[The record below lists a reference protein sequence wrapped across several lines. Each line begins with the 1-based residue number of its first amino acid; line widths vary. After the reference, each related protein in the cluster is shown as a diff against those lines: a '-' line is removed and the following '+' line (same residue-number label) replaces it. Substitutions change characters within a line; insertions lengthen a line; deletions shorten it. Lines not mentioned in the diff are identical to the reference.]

1 MSKQHRGR
9 VTGEPVTYRLPAPA
23 GGVRLETFVPWT
35 LVKRGA
41 KKEVITPLDA
51 PEAFVEEARDER
63 QARQSAEHTALLRAL
78 GLAHHWQRLL
88 DEQRATSVAEIAE
101 VEGVDVTQV
110 RRLLRLTLLA
120 PEVVERLVG
129 TSGAGLEQVMRKSWP
144 SAWAEQMRVLA
155 PQRNG
160 SDQNRL
166 SKPSKARPQNVAPA

>member
-9 VTGEPVTYRLPAPA
+9 VTGEPVTYRLPTPA

-110 RRLLRLTLLA
+110 RRLLRLKLLA
-120 PEVVERLVG
+120 PEVVDRLV
-129 TSGAGLEQVMRKSWP
+129 SAPEAVLEQVMRRSWP
-144 SAWAEQMRVLA
+144 DAWTEQTQVLA
-155 PQRNG
+155 AAVP
-160 SDQNRL
+160 
-166 SKPSKARPQNVAPA
+166 KPIAPN